1 MEATRKRTSMSVPE
15 MGRMLG
21 LCKTESYWLI
31 KKNYFKTITVGGT
44 MRVMLDSFENWYA
57 NQFKYQKVDGTP
69 PGEELKKT
77 TYSASELG
85 ERLGISEASAYE
97 LIGKGHFEVVEVLG
111 KRRISKESFERWY
124 ASQNKYLTVEDQKD
138 SEGIIAETYSMPEL
152 ARMLGVHR
160 QNVYDLVAKGHFE
173 TIMVGRQKRITQA
186 SLKKW
191 YVRQNRYKLIDDTT
205 GAERS

>member
-1 MEATRKRTSMSVPE
+1 MSVPE

-85 ERLGISEASAYE
+85 DRLGISEASAYE

-111 KRRISKESFERWY
+111 KRRISKESFDRWY

-160 QNVYDLVAKGHFE
+160 QNIYDLVAKGHFE
-173 TIMVGRQKRITQA
+173 TIMVGRQKRITQV
-186 SLKKW
+186 SFKKW
-191 YVRQNRYKLIDDTT
+191 YLHQNRYKLIDDTT